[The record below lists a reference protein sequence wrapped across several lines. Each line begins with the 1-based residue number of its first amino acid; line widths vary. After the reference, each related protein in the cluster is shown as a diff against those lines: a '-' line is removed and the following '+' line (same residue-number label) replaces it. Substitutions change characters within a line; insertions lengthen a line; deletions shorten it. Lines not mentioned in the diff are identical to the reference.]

1 MTRRLNTLT
10 NWRKPLRVLYSLSFV
25 LLWMNATQ
33 ASLLV
38 GTIATSGVETIP
50 EINQLIDDY
59 NADFGASLPSVI
71 SLLDKIEGQNSADF
85 TEGNL
90 ALSDFD
96 FYHQDDGG
104 ATSLD
109 IFDATVNFTASTL
122 GVADGFDTLDNP
134 VFAFEQLSGPSFQYY
149 VSKDGNLGWSLWA
162 SMNGINPAYT
172 DSAVGG
178 FTRGNINDDSLD
190 YDPISRGVSHISFYV
205 AIPEPNS
212 LILLG
217 VAAGMCGYPMWRRRG
232 QPKGQGRWSSL
243 PAMNLDGCCQE

>member
-1 MTRRLNTLT
+1 MATRLTALIMKTARFQFFCAMASTLVWA
-10 NWRKPLRVLYSLSFV
+10 NG
-25 LLWMNATQ
+25 AH
-33 ASLLV
+33 ASILV
-38 GTIATSGVETIP
+38 GTIVTSGVETIP
-50 EINQLIDDY
+50 EINQLIADF

-104 ATSLD
+104 ATSVD
-109 IFDATVNFTASTL
+109 IFDATVDFTASTL

-162 SMNGINPAYT
+162 PMSGINPAYT

-190 YDPISRGVSHISFYV
+190 YDPITRGVSHISFYV
-205 AIPEPNS
+205 AIPEPGS
-212 LILLG
+212 LILVGVMAIGLG
-217 VAAGMCGYPMWRRRG
+217 GCRLWRRR
-232 QPKGQGRWSSL
+232 
-243 PAMNLDGCCQE
+243 